1 MQVTI
6 PTTRVR
12 VIALGVAALVLTGCS
27 TFSKDGGFDAVS
39 VMTTDRTGQP
49 IQFSKPGADTTVV
62 ESNVAQLLSKP
73 LTADSAVQVALLNN
87 KGLQASFA
95 QLGIAEADLV
105 QAGWMSN
112 PSFSF
117 GRMSGGHDVA
127 IERAIM
133 FDIVG
138 LLTLP
143 VRSKIESRRF
153 ELAKLQAASDA
164 VRLAADTRKAYF
176 NAVAAQ
182 QTALY
187 SDQVRASAEAS
198 AELAKRMAQAGNFSK
213 LAQAR
218 EQAFYADATAQLA
231 RSRHNATVAR
241 EQLIRLM
248 GLWGENAAVKL
259 PDRLPDLPAAPGIA
273 SSSEAQAMEQRLDIQ
288 LAKREAAMTASA
300 LGLSKATRFINVL
313 HAGYKNSSTTG
324 APRENGYEIE
334 LQLPLFDWGG
344 SRVAKAEAIY
354 MQSVHRTANV
364 AIRARSEVREAYSA
378 YRTSYD
384 LARHY
389 RDEVVP
395 LRKKISDEMLLRY
408 NGMLIGVFELLADAR
423 AQINSVNTSIEAQRD
438 YWIAETDLQAA
449 INGTGGAAMQMRAVA
464 SGDAPQAH

>member
-6 PTTRVR
+6 PPTRVR
-12 VIALGVAALVLTGCS
+12 AITLGIAALLLTGCS
-27 TFSKDGGFDAVS
+27 TFSKDGGLDAVS
-39 VMTTDRTGQP
+39 AMTNARTGQSV
-49 IQFSKPGADTTVV
+49 QFVKPGTGSATV

-117 GRMSGGHDVA
+117 GRMSGGHAVE
-127 IERAIM
+127 IERAVM
-133 FDIVG
+133 FDILG
-138 LLTLP
+138 LVTIP
-143 VRSKIESRRF
+143 VRSKIEGRRF

-164 VRLAADTRKAYF
+164 VTLAADTRKAYF
-176 NAVAAQ
+176 NAVAAR

-187 SDQVRASAEAS
+187 SGQVRASAEAS
-198 AELAKRMAQAGNFSK
+198 AELAKRMTQAGNFSK
-213 LAQAR
+213 LTQAR

-231 RSRHNATVAR
+231 RSRHNAAVAR
-241 EQLIRLM
+241 EQLVRLM
-248 GLWGENAAVKL
+248 GLWGENAAIKL
-259 PDRLPDLPAAPGIA
+259 PERLPDLPAAPGT
-273 SSSEAQAMEQRLDIQ
+273 SDNVESLAMEQRLDIQ

-300 LGLSKATRFINVL
+300 LGLSRATRFINVL
-313 HAGYKNSSTTG
+313 EAGYTNTSTTG
-324 APRENGYEIE
+324 EPRENGYEIE

-344 SRVAKAEAIY
+344 SRIAKAEAVY
-354 MQSVHRTANV
+354 MQSVHRTADA
-364 AIRARSEVREAYSA
+364 AIRARSQVREAYSA

-423 AQINSVNTSIEAQRD
+423 EQINSVNTSIEAQRD

-449 INGTGGAAMQMRAVA
+449 VNGTGGAAIQMRAEA
-464 SGDAPQAH
+464 SDDAPQGH

>member
-1 MQVTI
+1 
-6 PTTRVR
+6 
-12 VIALGVAALVLTGCS
+12 
-27 TFSKDGGFDAVS
+27 
-39 VMTTDRTGQP
+39 MTSARTGQSL
-49 IQFSKPGADTTVV
+49 QFSRPGADATAVERSVV
-62 ESNVAQLLSKP
+62 QLLGKQ
-73 LTADSAVQVALLNN
+73 LTTDSAVQVALLNN

-117 GRMSGGHDVA
+117 GRMSGGHAVE
-127 IERAIM
+127 IERAVM
-133 FDIVG
+133 FDILG
-138 LLTLP
+138 LLTIP
-143 VRSKIESRRF
+143 VRSKIEGRRF

-164 VRLAADTRKAYF
+164 VKLAADTRKAYF

-187 SDQVRASAEAS
+187 SAQVRASAEAS
-198 AELAKRMAQAGNFSK
+198 AELARRMAQAGNFSK
-213 LAQAR
+213 LTQAR
-218 EQAFYADATAQLA
+218 EQAFYADTTAQLA

-241 EQLIRLM
+241 EQLLRLM
-248 GLWGENAAVKL
+248 GVWGGHTAIML
-259 PDRLPDLPAAPGIA
+259 PDRLPDLPAAPA
-273 SSSEAQAMEQRLDIQ
+273 SGNNAEALAMEQRLDIQ
-288 LAKREAAMTASA
+288 LAKGEAAMTASA

-313 HAGYKNSSTTG
+313 EAGYMNTSKSG
-324 APRENGYEIE
+324 EPRENGYEIE

-344 SRVAKAEAIY
+344 SRIAKAEGLY
-354 MQSVHRTANV
+354 MQSVHRTADA

-389 RDEVVP
+389 RDEIVP

-423 AQINSVNTSIEAQRD
+423 DQVGSVNASIEAQRD

-449 INGTGGAAMQMRAVA
+449 INGTGGAAMQLRAEA
-464 SGDAPQAH
+464 SAEAPQGH